1 MPRTEKS
8 IEKAGALLMQ
18 YGFFLQ
24 TPATPAKKKKKSS
37 SKPQAANPAVSEPV
51 QLAARRGFFSLL
63 ADLTTAGAAR
73 GEDDKTVP
81 RGTRASG
88 ELWVHYFTTG
98 NPLMRCEAAI

>member
-24 TPATPAKKKKKSS
+24 APATPAKKKKPS
-37 SKPQAANPAVSEPV
+37 SKPQAANPEVSEPV